1 MDWKVL
7 TTGENNESGMYLG
20 YNVDWEFMLMLLEFT
35 HQHIV
40 KVFQLKGTEE
50 IEINLN

>member
-7 TTGENNESGMYLG
+7 TTGENNEKGMYLG
-20 YNVDWEFMLMLLEFT
+20 YNVDWEFMSMLLEFT

-50 IEINLN
+50 IEVNIN